1 MNIRINHREYK
12 LPESMTAKDIQA
24 LVGFLSTLQEVD
36 YAYTKIEGAY
46 RKFHYAGE
54 YASVQMVSETE
65 MLYASRALAEAARD
79 EYDENVKAKAAA
91 EEFMAHPED

>member
-1 MNIRINHREYK
+1 MNIRINNREYK
-12 LPESMTAKDIQA
+12 LPESMTTKDIQA

-46 RKFHYAGE
+46 RKFHYVSE
-54 YASVQMVSETE
+54 FASVQMVAETE
-65 MLYASRALAEAARD
+65 MPYASRALAEAARD

-91 EEFMAHPED
+91 EALMADPED